1 METAMVQSPFVFIY
15 FENFQVLLQVFI
27 EKLPDFIKWNFFKIV
42 IQISVTGSGNYK
54 QFFVVAF

>member
-1 METAMVQSPFVFIY
+1 METEPSQSPFVFIY
-15 FENFQVLLQVFI
+15 FENFQALLQVFI

>member
-1 METAMVQSPFVFIY
+1 METEPSQSPFVFIY

-42 IQISVTGSGNYK
+42 I
-54 QFFVVAF
+54 